1 MIGEC
6 KLYRNKDNDLL
17 HIDCCERWII
27 SLQPDF
33 LAQKSALV
41 EIIENAGH
49 VCIFFPK
56 FYCELNFI
64 ERYWKAAKRYT

>member
-1 MIGEC
+1 MVGEC
-6 KLYRNKDNDLL
+6 KLCKNKNDDPL
-17 HIDCCERWII
+17 HIDCYGRRIL

-56 FYCELNFI
+56 FHCELNFI
-64 ERYWKAAKRYT
+64 ERDWEAAK